1 MRLAHALTRAD
12 AEAPLLVAGE
22 EGAGQDAVSEII
34 ACAFL
39 CLNPID
45 GSACGECRAC
55 SSFARQVCPD
65 ILVVEPSGKSDLITL
80 GQIVPDRA
88 NLQPNVRDFLGAMPA
103 ISRNKVVLVLRAER
117 FNADAANAL
126 LKTLEEPPPWGR
138 FILTSDAAGRII
150 TTVRSRCLIIH
161 CDYGEAEDGL
171 VSVLTGGAPDAVA
184 RLSEARFADFLASFG
199 TWLSSLENSSRGEAL
214 RISEEF
220 QELAEQLR
228 VASGEEMEPR
238 FARAELVKMYSNW
251 LASLGR
257 AAELAST
264 LWMHRAILGNANFG
278 YVADAH
284 FTGR

>member
-1 MRLAHALTRAD
+1 
-12 AEAPLLVAGE
+12 
-22 EGAGQDAVSEII
+22 
-34 ACAFL
+34 
-39 CLNPID
+39 
-45 GSACGECRAC
+45 
-55 SSFARQVCPD
+55 
-65 ILVVEPSGKSDLITL
+65 
-80 GQIVPDRA
+80 
-88 NLQPNVRDFLGAMPA
+88 
-103 ISRNKVVLVLRAER
+103 
-117 FNADAANAL
+117 
-126 LKTLEEPPPWGR
+126 
-138 FILTSDAAGRII
+138 
-150 TTVRSRCLIIH
+150 
-161 CDYGEAEDGL
+161 
-171 VSVLTGGAPDAVA
+171 VLTGGAPDAVA
-184 RLSEARFADFLASFG
+184 RLSEARFADFFASFG

-264 LWMHRAILGNANFG
+264 LWMHRAVLGNANFG